1 MMKTSVKTTV
11 NGSRSGYS
19 IRFTCPSC
27 QNENSMVFN
36 MPKAFYKESHD
47 GTCARC
53 RKRFTV
59 LTPG

>member
-11 NGSRSGYS
+11 SGTRSGYS

-36 MPKAFYKESHD
+36 MPKAFYKDSHD
-47 GTCARC
+47 GTCTRC

-59 LTPG
+59 LTPV